1 MFASSQER
9 ALTTVTYLL
18 ALAELARAPF
28 ALVDEINQ
36 GMDQRAERNMHKM
49 LVETTCKDDVGQ
61 YFLLTPKLLP
71 DLVYHEKMKVLVI
84 NSGSFIP
91 EDLSLKAMVE
101 RRKQLNKES
110 RRLGRISVPPV

>member
-1 MFASSQER
+1 MIPIRPTLTLYLFARAQQER

-49 LVETTCKDDVGQ
+49 LVETTCSHDVGQ
-61 YFLLTPKLLP
+61 CVPRVLM
-71 DLVYHEKMKVLVI
+71 VYQGL
-84 NSGSFIP
+84 
-91 EDLSLKAMVE
+91 AC
-101 RRKQLNKES
+101 
-110 RRLGRISVPPV
+110 

>member
-1 MFASSQER
+1 MAPREGPALTHPALVTQER

-49 LVETTCKDDVGQ
+49 LVETTCKADVGQ
-61 YFLLTPKLLP
+61 CVSSET
-71 DLVYHEKMKVLVI
+71 LV
-84 NSGSFIP
+84 SCS
-91 EDLSLKAMVE
+91 A
-101 RRKQLNKES
+101 
-110 RRLGRISVPPV
+110 